1 MANIKDL
8 FAIYQ
13 NQKVLPSSSLG
24 ALDSTIESA
33 DFIRSRLK
41 LRDEFEPL
49 VDYTSA
55 SNFTKYGS
63 AKQYYEDAFTY
74 VLNEYPYDGST
85 REKLDW
91 EFNASGLDKY
101 IFENEYPRTNGFVNI
116 GYSYGTI
123 PASSPKWATP
133 SKLEYIHFKGGPHRG
148 PSGDKLSKQ
157 FQSSKRTA
165 DSANY
170 YSENLNQQ
178 SNLELDADRGV
189 TVEFWYKKDSW
200 VSGSESEVQRIVDI
214 YNSLEHL
221 ASTYGR
227 FRIDV
232 DYNSVS
238 PQQFSIFYE
247 SGSSGFTG
255 SQGNYIGQNL
265 VNRLL

>member
-24 ALDSTIESA
+24 ALDNTIESA
-33 DFIRSRLK
+33 DFVRSRLK

-55 SNFTKYGS
+55 SNFAKYGS

-74 VLNEYPYDGST
+74 VQNEYPYDGST

-116 GYSYGTI
+116 GENYGTI
-123 PASSPKWATP
+123 TPGPGGKYRWSAP
-133 SKLEYIHFKGGPHRG
+133 SKLEYIHFKGGPHAG
-148 PSGDKLSKQ
+148 PTGNKLSKQ
-157 FQSSKRTA
+157 FESSKRTD

-189 TVEFWYKKDSW
+189 TVEFWYKKDNW
-200 VSGSESEVQRIVDI
+200 VTGSESEVQRIVDI
-214 YNSLEHL
+214 FDT
-221 ASTYGR
+221 AGGR
-227 FRIDV
+227 
-232 DYNSVS
+232 
-238 PQQFSIFYE
+238 
-247 SGSSGFTG
+247 GFWR
-255 SQGNYIGQNL
+255 NA
-265 VNRLL
+265 